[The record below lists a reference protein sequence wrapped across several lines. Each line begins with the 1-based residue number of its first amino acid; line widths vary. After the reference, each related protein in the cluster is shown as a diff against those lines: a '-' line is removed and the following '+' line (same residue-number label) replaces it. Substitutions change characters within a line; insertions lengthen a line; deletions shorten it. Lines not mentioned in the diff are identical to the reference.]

1 MKQLGLLLLLLVA
14 VSSSEVKQ
22 ESSNDITEYIEI
34 IKCFLNQDNLI
45 NDISTLIETIKSGE
59 YDKLLQLALKLYADG
74 TSAVNECI
82 KKEEVSLGSINSQ
95 NGN

>member
-45 NDISTLIETIKSGE
+45 NDISSLIETIKNRNMTNFFN
-59 YDKLLQLALKLYADG
+59 LP
-74 TSAVNECI
+74 
-82 KKEEVSLGSINSQ
+82 
-95 NGN
+95 